1 VIGQVVIEILS
12 NLGADCMTGT
22 LPELG
27 YWSYLVLAF
36 LVAIEGPSV
45 TILGALLASTGAL
58 RPGWVFLAAS
68 MGNLSADIGW
78 YMLGYLGRFE
88 VLLRHIGWLQPY
100 QGRINRLEHEMTRHA
115 AKILLVAKLTLSMSI
130 PALIAAGMARVPWR
144 RWLPVLLL
152 GECLWTGGLVLIG
165 FYLGQYIKQLE
176 QGMQIIAV
184 IGTLIFVVIGI
195 WLIKRV
201 SSSSQLDIT

>member
-1 VIGQVVIEILS
+1 MME
-12 NLGADCMTGT
+12 T

-27 YWSYLVLAF
+27 YGSYLLLAI
-36 LVAIEGPSV
+36 LVAVEGPSV

-68 MGNLSADIGW
+68 TGNLSADIGW

-88 VLLRHIGWLQPY
+88 VLRRHIGWLQRY
-100 QGRINRLEHEMTRHA
+100 QNQINGLEHEMTQHA

-130 PALIAAGMARVPWR
+130 PTLIAAGMARVPWR
-144 RWLPVLLL
+144 RWLPVLLT
-152 GECLWTGGLVLIG
+152 GECIWTGSLVLIG
-165 FYLGQYIKQLE
+165 FYLGHYIKQFE
-176 QGMQIIAV
+176 QGMQILAV
-184 IGTLIFVVIGI
+184 IGTLIFVAITI

-201 SSSSQLDIT
+201 SNSSQLDIT

>member
-1 VIGQVVIEILS
+1 M
-12 NLGADCMTGT
+12 AGT

-27 YWSYLVLAF
+27 YWSYLLLAI

-58 RPGWVFLAAS
+58 RPGWVFFAAS

-88 VLLRHIGWLQPY
+88 VLLQHIGWLRPHQD
-100 QGRINRLEHEMTRHA
+100 RINRLEHEMTRHA

-144 RWLPVLLL
+144 RWLPVLLF

-165 FYLGQYIKQLE
+165 FYLGHYIKQLE

-184 IGTLIFVVIGI
+184 IGTLIFVVTAI